1 MGITSALVLYAVIWF
16 AVFLTIIPVGL
27 KTQGDV
33 GDIVEGTQAGAP
45 YYHNLRKKAW
55 LSTAIAFAIWL
66 VVFVVVFFE
75 IVTVRD
81 IDMFG
86 RMGPAPEG

>member
-16 AVFLTIIPVGL
+16 AIFLMIIPVGL

-33 GDIVEGTQAGAP
+33 GEIVEGTHSAAP
-45 YYHNLRKKAW
+45 HFHNLKKKAW
-55 LSTAIAFAIWL
+55 LTAAIAFAIWL
-66 VVFVVVFFE
+66 VVFLVVTFE